1 MYTSQVRRM
10 LGQVIIAMA
19 HHHYLSLEG
28 GHLMV
33 EFVVRQCALNLEDK
47 VSWHLMLHTLPCGL
61 ASSQYIKGPLA
72 LVHVLYREEYT
83 RVWSRGL
90 MPTWLHCIS
99 VSI

>member
-1 MYTSQVRRM
+1 MMYTSQVRRM

-47 VSWHLMLHTLPCGL
+47 VSQCRVCGSDQQL
-61 ASSQYIKGPLA
+61 LCNK
-72 LVHVLYREEYT
+72 
-83 RVWSRGL
+83 
-90 MPTWLHCIS
+90 
-99 VSI
+99 